1 MNLDL
6 RKVNSS
12 AVEVSWSPPL
22 SANGIILEYQLFYI
36 SYDKHKIE
44 EKTQKVNYISSLFS
58 VVTIVYFLNDTP
70 RLHTCYQF
78 NHKKL

>member
-6 RKVNSS
+6 REVNSS

-22 SANGIILEYQLFYI
+22 SANGIILEYQVFYI

-44 EKTQKVNYISSLFS
+44 EKARKVSYTGCLFD
-58 VVTIVYFLNDTP
+58 VVTIVYFMNNVP
-70 RLHTCYQF
+70 RLHTCYQLD
-78 NHKKL
+78 HKKL